1 MLPEPGY
8 QQLRVR
14 RRKLR
19 MEGVTPATYGERRCQ
34 ALGLVKV
41 WMP

>member
-1 MLPEPGY
+1 
-8 QQLRVR
+8 
-14 RRKLR
+14 